1 VLRVRSGRR
10 DHAQAQDAASGVFTG
25 ETARLFMPVSPLLS
39 VLVPVYNERATLEPL
54 LRRVQELPLDLEI
67 IIVDNVSTD
76 GTREWLEGLL
86 RSGEAGEP
94 DSPHRLRAV
103 LQSENKGKGAS
114 VRRGL
119 ALARGEWV
127 VVQDADLEYDPRDL
141 LRLLELAQSKR
152 LDAVFG
158 TRLSP
163 RSDTLRDQPRTAFF
177 YGRVGLTL
185 FYRVL
190 YGAPLGDVATC
201 YKLMR
206 RRFALELDLRCDGF
220 DLDFE
225 IAAKVA
231 LAHKRGARV
240 GQRPISYR
248 PRTELEGK
256 KIRAVHDGLRAMWA
270 LLRFRFMR

>member
-1 VLRVRSGRR
+1 
-10 DHAQAQDAASGVFTG
+10 
-25 ETARLFMPVSPLLS
+25 MPASPLLS

-54 LRRVQELPLDLEI
+54 LRRVQQLPLDLEI
-67 IIVDNVSTD
+67 IVVDNVSGD
-76 GTREWLEGLL
+76 GTREWLEELL
-86 RSGEAGEP
+86 KTGEAGDESS
-94 DSPHRLRAV
+94 DARLRV
-103 LQSENKGKGAS
+103 VFQRENRGKGAS

-119 ALARGEWV
+119 SLARGEWV
-127 VVQDADLEYDPRDL
+127 VVQDADLEYEPRDL
-141 LRLLELAQSKR
+141 LKLLDRAQAKR
-152 LDAVFG
+152 LDVVFG

-163 RSDTLRDQPRTAFF
+163 GSQTLRAQPRTAFF

-206 RRFALELDLRCDGF
+206 RAFAQSLDLRCDGF

-240 GQRPISYR
+240 GQMPISYQ

-256 KIRAVHDGLRAMWA
+256 KIRVVRDGLRAMWA
-270 LLRFRFMR
+270 LLRFRFAR

>member
-1 VLRVRSGRR
+1 
-10 DHAQAQDAASGVFTG
+10 
-25 ETARLFMPVSPLLS
+25 MPDSSPLLS
-39 VLVPVYNERATLEPL
+39 VIVPVYNERATLEPL
-54 LRRVQELPLDLEI
+54 LNQVAALPLDLEI
-67 IIVDNVSTD
+67 IVVDNVSTD
-76 GTREWLEGLL
+76 GTREWLQEQLDAG
-86 RSGEAGEP
+86 RAGEGN
-94 DSPHRLRAV
+94 SREKMRV
-103 LQSENKGKGAS
+103 VMQSENKGKGAS

-119 ALARGEWV
+119 SLARGEWV

-141 LRLLELAQSKR
+141 GRLLDFAQTKR

-163 RSDTLRDQPRTAFF
+163 GSDTLRAQPRTAFF

-206 RRFALELDLRCDGF
+206 RPFAESLHLRCDGF

-231 LAHKRGARV
+231 RAHKRGARV

-256 KIRAVHDGLRAMWA
+256 KIRVVHDGMRAMLA
-270 LLRFRFMR
+270 LIRFRFGR

>member
-1 VLRVRSGRR
+1 M
-10 DHAQAQDAASGVFTG
+10 ASKKDLTASRFAVG
-25 ETARLFMPVSPLLS
+25 ETARFFMPASPLLS

-67 IIVDNVSTD
+67 IVVDNVSTD
-76 GTREWLEGLL
+76 GTRQWLEELL
-86 RSGEAGEP
+86 ASGEAGSE
-94 DSPHRLRAV
+94 DSQNLLRVV
-103 LQSENKGKGAS
+103 LQSENLGKGAS

-119 ALARGEWV
+119 ALARGQWV

-141 LRLLELAQSKR
+141 VRLLDLAQSKR
-152 LDAVFG
+152 LDAAFG

-163 RSDTLRDQPRTAFF
+163 HSKSLRDQPRTAFF

-206 RRFALELDLRCDGF
+206 RPFALGLKLRCDGF

-240 GQRPISYR
+240 GQRPISYV

-270 LLRFRFMR
+270 LVRFRFMR

>member
-1 VLRVRSGRR
+1 
-10 DHAQAQDAASGVFTG
+10 
-25 ETARLFMPVSPLLS
+25 MPQSSPILS
-39 VLVPVYNERATLEPL
+39 VIVPVYNERATLEPL

-67 IIVDNVSTD
+67 IIVDNVSSD

-86 RSGEAGEP
+86 GSGEAGGE
-94 DSPHRLRAV
+94 DSTAPLRV
-103 LQSENKGKGAS
+103 VFQRENRGKGAS

-119 ALARGEWV
+119 TLARGEWV

-141 LRLLELAQSKR
+141 LKLLHFAQSKR

-163 RSDTLRDQPRTAFF
+163 RSDTLRAQPRTAFF

-206 RRFALELDLRCDGF
+206 RSFAQSLGLRCDGF

-240 GQRPISYR
+240 GQRPISYQ

-256 KIRAVHDGLRAMWA
+256 KIRVVRDGARAAWA
-270 LLRFRFMR
+270 LVKFRFLS

>member
-1 VLRVRSGRR
+1 
-10 DHAQAQDAASGVFTG
+10 
-25 ETARLFMPVSPLLS
+25 MPDSSPVLS
-39 VLVPVYNERATLEPL
+39 VIVPVYNERATLEPL
-54 LRRVQELPLDLEI
+54 LKQVGALPLDLEI
-67 IIVDNVSTD
+67 IVVDNVSTD
-76 GTREWLEGLL
+76 GTREWLQNEINEG
-86 RSGEAGEP
+86 RAGDA
-94 DSPHRLRAV
+94 DSDANVRVV
-103 LQSENKGKGAS
+103 LQQENKGKGAS

-119 ALARGEWV
+119 SLARGQWV

-141 LRLLELAQSKR
+141 LRLLDMGQKKR

-163 RSDTLRDQPRTAFF
+163 GSDTLARQPRTAFF

-201 YKLMR
+201 YKLMQR
-206 RRFALELDLRCDGF
+206 PFANSLNLRCDGF

-240 GQRPISYR
+240 GQRPISYQ

-256 KIRAVHDGLRAMWA
+256 KIRVVHDGLRAMLA